1 MSEQQGGSI
10 LAKAKKPTVTKS
22 AKKVAKSRPATR
34 RPKAPRKA
42 ATAAPLRFSLDA
54 MGNGPAVAS
63 AVAYQL
69 NMERRWPPNDITK
82 VMSTDYR
89 YDQFTIVN
97 FLNAVQAHLLQGTP
111 SYSFSYDTAF
121 VVQALQLTVAA
132 LMNGI
137 ASRTH

>member
-1 MSEQQGGSI
+1 M
-10 LAKAKKPTVTKS
+10 AKAKKSIVKKS
-22 AKKVAKSRPATR
+22 
-34 RPKAPRKA
+34 PRKA
-42 ATAAPLRFSLDA
+42 AKGPSRKPKPSPPRKKAPALRFSLDM

-69 NMERRWPPNDITK
+69 NVEARWPPNDVTK

-97 FLNAVQAHLLQGTP
+97 FLKGVQGHLLQGTP
-111 SYSFSYDTAF
+111 SYTFSFDAPF
-121 VVQALQLTVAA
+121 VVQALQATVGA

-137 ASRTH
+137 AARTH